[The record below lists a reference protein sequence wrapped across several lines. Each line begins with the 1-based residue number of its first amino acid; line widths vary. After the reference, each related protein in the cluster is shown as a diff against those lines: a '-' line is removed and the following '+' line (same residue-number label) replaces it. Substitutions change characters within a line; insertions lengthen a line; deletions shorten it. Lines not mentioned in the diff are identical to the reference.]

1 MSFWFTIREGFKGF
15 KRARLATTITITSLA
30 FALLLIGLFILFT
43 LNINQWIG
51 DFRAQIELEV
61 FLEAHLDEE
70 QSNAIKEKISGIE
83 GINSVNLITKQEAA
97 ERFQKEFGRSIYDVL
112 ESNPLPPSCTIRLQ
126 AGYQTAS
133 AANKISLKIAAIAG
147 VDEVVYKRDLLN
159 IIDYYIELVYLV
171 IGAIGLILIII
182 AVILLNNT
190 IRLTILARKDII
202 DIMKLVGATEAFIR
216 RPFFVEGFIQGL
228 LGGVAASLL
237 LYLSVSLIKEIVYEG
252 IVSRPEI
259 YGIIIITGV
268 LIGIISSTLSVSK
281 YLQRL

>member
-61 FLEAHLDEE
+61 FLEAHLDQE
-70 QSNAIKEKISGIE
+70 QSIAIKEKIAGLE
-83 GINSVNLITKQEAA
+83 GINSVNLITKEKAA

-112 ESNPLPPSCTIRLQ
+112 EGNPLPPSCTISLQ
-126 AGYQTAS
+126 PGYQTAS
-133 AANKISLKIAAIAG
+133 EANKISLKIAAIAG

-228 LGGVAASLL
+228 LGGIAASIL
-237 LYLSVSLIKEIVYEG
+237 LYLSVSLIKEVVYGG
-252 IVSRPEI
+252 IVSS
-259 YGIIIITGV
+259 TGV
-268 LIGIISSTLSVSK
+268 YGVIILTGILIGMISSTLSVSR